1 MTIRNSH
8 QLTVHDTWRFQLE
21 RDHVGSASS
30 DQNGIGTT
38 FDHPTYVMADNERPA
53 RVQEEMRWIRE
64 EVERT
69 RAEARMRERAHEE
82 RRERQERQNQ
92 ARAEEL
98 EAELQQQQWDFGR
111 NLMRAMEQ
119 FRPRPVDPP
128 VAIADNGV
136 AAAAV
141 GNEMAQRAAA
151 ALPLPPLP
159 PGIPPMPAVWYPAPQ
174 PTLPK
179 PTIEPLDTTT
189 PEAYIEFQ
197 RAYKIIMK
205 SRDRWNQRQR
215 KQFLLENVRKEAA
228 ILCTGVE
235 YDIDNDEVTWE
246 TVLGRLENTFLTR
259 NNTAQAGTEFRAARQ
274 KKGEPITSW
283 AARLRDLHLRA
294 YARTHPD
301 AEQRERHDELRSAFA
316 KGLRDA
322 RVQLSLANQV
332 SQVPTLLELVKIAT
346 DTEFH
351 IAMSHPDSP
360 VKGSVNEMEAE
371 QTKQDQAEDGR
382 ICTLCEKIGHKWPGC
397 PELKKEVAQKFAD
410 ASLEAPPRFGGP
422 SKEPVEAPRD
432 RRSRDRNRRRDRSPR
447 RDSSSGRDR
456 STRPDR
462 RNQGSTKGRN
472 SINAMDGKTEEEKQ
486 QLWEEI
492 LEHAQ
497 NRLLTKN

>member
-1 MTIRNSH
+1 
-8 QLTVHDTWRFQLE
+8 
-21 RDHVGSASS
+21 
-30 DQNGIGTT
+30 
-38 FDHPTYVMADNERPA
+38 MADNERPA
-53 RVQEEMRWIRE
+53 RVQEEIRWIRE
-64 EVERT
+64 EMERT

-111 NLMRAMEQ
+111 NVMRAMEQ

-151 ALPLPPLP
+151 AQPLPLLP
-159 PGIPPMPAVWYPAPQ
+159 PGIPPIPAVWYPAPQ

-205 SRDRWNQRQR
+205 SRDRWSQRQR

-259 NNTAQAGTEFRAARQ
+259 NNTAQAGTEFRAAKQ

-382 ICTLCEKIGHKWPGC
+382 LCTLCEKIGHKWPGC

-410 ASLEAPPRFGGP
+410 ASLKLRRGLAVQAESQWRLQRIEEAVIVIVVVIGH
-422 SKEPVEAPRD
+422 PVETRVRVEIDRPARIGGTKGPQKGGTRSAPWTA
-432 RRSRDRNRRRDRSPR
+432 RRRKRS
-447 RDSSSGRDR
+447 
-456 STRPDR
+456 
-462 RNQGSTKGRN
+462 N
-472 SINAMDGKTEEEKQ
+472 SCTMVAEGVSNV
-486 QLWEEI
+486 EI
-492 LEHAQ
+492 LTRKLSAVIF
-497 NRLLTKN
+497 R